1 VIDGRRELAD
11 ELAGA
16 PEGLQD
22 YVAATLAD
30 LIANEDFVE
39 ALPAHLPPDEASQA
53 RLSIVMERVRLMAA
67 PVE

>member
-1 VIDGRRELAD
+1 
-11 ELAGA
+11 
-16 PEGLQD
+16 LQD

-53 RLSIVMERVRLMAA
+53 RLSIVMERLRLMAA
-67 PVE
+67 PAEWGCRE